1 MISLVGRTDGPCH
14 LGPNGRWGRR
24 QPAAALTPPP
34 GTLPEIAAW
43 SRTLETLQGRFCAT
57 AHDGL
62 SSIRDP
68 SEISVVKRVFTLQST
83 AEADLRKALAGALT
97 DYKAMVFCSLLS
109 EVAAAQ
115 TADVEGI
122 RGIRTTR
129 KDQVEQV
136 RGLLVEK
143 TAYLD
148 FDLRDNVTENADYLQ
163 AVSITPPKMVQLEG
177 DGGDTLLAQ
186 PIPES
191 GG

>member
-1 MISLVGRTDGPCH
+1 M
-14 LGPNGRWGRR
+14 
-24 QPAAALTPPP
+24 
-34 GTLPEIAAW
+34 
-43 SRTLETLQGRFCAT
+43 
-57 AHDGL
+57 
-62 SSIRDP
+62 
-68 SEISVVKRVFTLQST
+68 KRVFTLQST